1 MGEKL
6 TIPGISET
14 FGEIDKD
21 EWSLLLL
28 EDETM
33 LLVNSDD
40 SNKKIWVMTD
50 EWKQRKKEEPK
61 KVVSETLTL
70 QQVEPE
76 QEVVGGAPESGA
88 ELEWVGDAVTLE
100 SLKEMRL
107 DELLFYAMLQY
118 KEEEIREK
126 IYCLFGHCKNKCG
139 GCDDS
144 ESSACDTK

>member
-6 TIPGISET
+6 FIPGISEIH
-14 FGEIDKD
+14 GEIDKD
-21 EWSLLLL
+21 DWSLLLL

-33 LLVNSDD
+33 LLVDKEDN
-40 SNKKIWVMTD
+40 NKKIWVMAD
-50 EWKQRKKEEPK
+50 EWKQTKKKEIPK

-70 QQVEPE
+70 QQIEPE
-76 QEVVGGAPESGA
+76 QEVTGGVSEEST
-88 ELEWVGDAVTLE
+88 EVEWAGDQITLE

-126 IYCLFGHCKNKCG
+126 IYCLFGYCQSGCKSCVK
-139 GCDDS
+139 
-144 ESSACDTK
+144 EE